1 MTLSIDLCVNM
12 KKITSLTPINNH
24 LENLANKYN
33 ASFSYST
40 HELEGIGHKIIKHN
54 YIYNLSFNDNK
65 NLELKKLIR
74 EIKQFKYITIDN
86 IIIT

>member
-33 ASFSYST
+33 ACFSYST
-40 HELEGIGHKIIKHN
+40 HELEGIGHKILKH
-54 YIYNLSFNDNK
+54 Y
-65 NLELKKLIR
+65 
-74 EIKQFKYITIDN
+74 
-86 IIIT
+86 